1 MLERE
6 DGATYLETTFI
17 ANLLFG
23 DATDS
28 LKERDEESFRLNKT
42 LTYLD
47 NEMVQP
53 DLYKFFIRFS
63 LHTQI

>member
-6 DGATYLETTFI
+6 DGAAYLETTFN

-23 DATDS
+23 DTTDS
-28 LKERDEESFRLNKT
+28 LKDRDEESFRITQT

-53 DLYKFFIRFS
+53 DFYIF
-63 LHTQI
+63 

>member
-6 DGATYLETTFI
+6 DGAAYLETTFN

-23 DATDS
+23 DTTDS
-28 LKERDEESFRLNKT
+28 LKERDEERFRITQT

-53 DLYKFFIRFS
+53 DF
-63 LHTQI
+63 

>member
-1 MLERE
+1 MELH
-6 DGATYLETTFI
+6 LETTFN

-23 DATDS
+23 DTTDS
-28 LKERDEESFRLNKT
+28 LKERDEERFRITQT

-53 DLYKFFIRFS
+53 DF
-63 LHTQI
+63 